1 MALLDFLLAP
11 LISYCYN
18 RIMSKEGYG
27 MKISTKG
34 RYALRMLLDIARQGE
49 GAVVS
54 LKEISA
60 RQDISVKYQEQIVPK
75 LTKAGYLQ
83 SVRGMQGG
91 YRLTKAPAEYRIG
104 DILRTIEGSL
114 APITCLEAEDNP
126 CCRCQQCDTLWFW
139 QGLDEVITAYVDEYT
154 LADFLH
160 RP

>member
-1 MALLDFLLAP
+1 M
-11 LISYCYN
+11 
-18 RIMSKEGYG
+18 

-60 RQDISVKYQEQIVPK
+60 RQDISVKYQEQIVAK
-75 LTKAGYLQ
+75 LSKAGYLQ
-83 SVRGMQGG
+83 SVRGVQGG
-91 YRLTKAPAEYRIG
+91 YRLTKSPAEYAIG

-114 APITCLEAEDNP
+114 APIACLEDEANP
-126 CCRCQQCDTLWFW
+126 CHRCQNCDTLWFW
-139 QGLDEVITAYVDEYT
+139 QGLDKVISAYVDQFT
-154 LADFLH
+154 LADFLN

>member
-1 MALLDFLLAP
+1 M
-11 LISYCYN
+11 
-18 RIMSKEGYG
+18 

-34 RYALRMLLDIARQGE
+34 RYALRMLLDIARQGD

-54 LKEISA
+54 LKEISTT
-60 RQDISVKYQEQIVPK
+60 QDISVKYQEQIVSK

-83 SVRGMQGG
+83 SMRGVQGG
-91 YRLTKAPAEYRIG
+91 YRLTKAPADYPIG

-114 APITCLEAEDNP
+114 APIACLEEDDNP

-139 QGLDEVITAYVDEYT
+139 QGLDDVINDYVDQYT
-154 LADFLH
+154 LADFLD